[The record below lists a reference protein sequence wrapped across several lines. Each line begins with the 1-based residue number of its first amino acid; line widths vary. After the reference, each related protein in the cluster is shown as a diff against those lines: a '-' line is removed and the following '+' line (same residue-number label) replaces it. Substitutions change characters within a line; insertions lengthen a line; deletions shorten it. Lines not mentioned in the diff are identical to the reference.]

1 MIITHNLPVTECILI
16 WMEIICKMTINLMP
30 NEGNWKMPL
39 LESFLLLETEDAL
52 NAIKLSI
59 ALFKSIFAISE
70 K

>member
-30 NEGNWKMPL
+30 NEDSWKMPL
-39 LESFLLLETEDAL
+39 LESFVLLETEDAL
-52 NAIKLSI
+52 NAIKLVI
-59 ALFKSIFAISE
+59 ALFKSIFGISE

>member
-30 NEGNWKMPL
+30 NEDSWKMPL
-39 LESFLLLETEDAL
+39 LESFVLLETEDAL

>member
-30 NEGNWKMPL
+30 NEDNWKMPL
-39 LESFLLLETEDAL
+39 LESFVLLETEEAL
-52 NAIKLSI
+52 NAIRVLT
-59 ALFKSIFAISE
+59 ALFKSIFGISE